1 MNNYRRYLWVCLVL
15 VLCMVALGGVT
26 RLTGSGLSITE
37 WKLVHGTLPPLN
49 AGQWEKEFAA
59 YQASPEYVKKNFHME
74 LEDFKGI
81 FWLEYLHRLLGRII
95 GLVFLSGAIYYAVR
109 RNISPTFVRRNFLL
123 VGLVAGQG
131 LMGWLMVKSGL
142 IDNPHVSHY
151 RLCAHLLLATLIAAV
166 IYRTILAV
174 EQDLTAGECP
184 PLAGGQLKTSK
195 AKSETGGVT
204 CPPRI
209 ACGALHLASATPPQ
223 GGSKKNHFC
232 KIIFW
237 LIIMQICYGA
247 FVAGLK
253 AGYIYNEFP
262 LMAGSFLPPE
272 NWSIIPAWRNLLEHH
287 ATVQFIHRICAFVVF
302 AGIIWQYLRLKT
314 KDALLVAGVAI
325 IQISLGIATLLSVV
339 AIPLASAHQIMAI
352 ILVLA
357 QLRVIYAQ
365 K

>member
-1 MNNYRRYLWVCLVL
+1 MNNYRKYLWFCLAL

-49 AGQWEKEFAA
+49 AQAWEEEFAA

-74 LEDFKGI
+74 LEDFKEI

-95 GLVFLSGAIYYAVR
+95 GLVFLSGAVYYAIR
-109 RNISPTFVRRNFLL
+109 RNIALSFMRRNFLL

-142 IDNPHVSHY
+142 VDNPHVSHY

-166 IYRTILAV
+166 VYYTILQV
-174 EQDLTAGECP
+174 KSYDEQNNSDVIKNG
-184 PLAGGQLKTSK
+184 SK
-195 AKSETGGVT
+195 AQYFT
-204 CPPRI
+204 
-209 ACGALHLASATPPQ
+209 
-223 GGSKKNHFC
+223 
-232 KIIFW
+232 KIILL
-237 LIIMQICYGA
+237 LIIIQIAYGA

-262 LMAGSFLPPE
+262 LMSGGFFPPE
-272 NWSIIPAWRNLLEHH
+272 NWRITPAWHNLLEHH
-287 ATVQFIHRICAFVVF
+287 ATVQFIHRWFAFVVF

-314 KDALLVAGVAI
+314 KAALWVVIVAI
-325 IQISLGIATLLSVV
+325 AQILLGVATLLSVV
-339 AIPLASAHQIMAI
+339 AIPLASAHQIMAM

-357 QLRVIYAQ
+357 QIKVIYAQ